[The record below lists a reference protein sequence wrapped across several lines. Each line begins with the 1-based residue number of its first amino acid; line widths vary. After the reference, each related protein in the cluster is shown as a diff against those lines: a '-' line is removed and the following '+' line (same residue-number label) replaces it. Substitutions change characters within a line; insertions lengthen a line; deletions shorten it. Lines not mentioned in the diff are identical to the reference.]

1 MKTANSCLNNL
12 DKITSLVFHTKWEKE
27 KERKTAKLETERKKR
42 NKRENKDHERL
53 FWGF

>member
-42 NKRENKDHERL
+42 NKRENNKKRKI
-53 FWGF
+53 